1 MTEENCAK
9 DSGTVL
15 SSGEASVS
23 EEASPQ
29 KDPRMEKTADKLSG
43 EDAGAEAVPGAPV
56 SSVSSD
62 NNVRNDESSGE
73 NNSGSEVE
81 APGKPWDMKPESSGE
96 VFEVVHDD
104 AGDVVVIVCRQ
115 LSREMGLLLK
125 SDLLT
130 EEAKQQCKMICLDK
144 ALKYKPAVAK
154 TDIDRTYVD
163 YKEEYVT
170 IRLPVGVN
178 KEHYFAVTYKS
189 DAAEDDI
196 IVRHIFRFSRADGVC
211 ADKPPVSS
219 HGAADPQPD
228 SGKEAETEPPADVPA
243 PEGCSR
249 PEQTSPASIA
259 DELDKLQA
267 PEDICRTHKTDPA
280 VSSAAQSVTDKS
292 AEAQDCVLK
301 TADPPGNCSDNKAA
315 VPSEN
320 AAAPAEKTDSVRFET
335 GTLAKPEL
343 NQEPKG
349 ETSLSVNGLRVED
362 DHKSAAVNNSPE
374 TVVKPDPVQ
383 TAPVTP
389 KPRPN
394 PRDLWKDIRTNTD
407 IPYYKPDTATG
418 FCTADNGKV
427 KIFGASRRG
436 RSHAHVGAPRDDD
449 FQIKTDDVTGWTYLV
464 VADGAGSAKYSRMGA
479 ERACEVVAERLPDL
493 VKNEKFQEAL
503 TRLESNPGFGE
514 AELEQLR
521 KSAYYVLPKAA
532 HEAFKSLNEL
542 VPTTKE
548 KSELRDFATTLLCVI
563 TRKMH
568 DRQLIISFAIG
579 DGAIAVYDAGNSANT
594 HLMNTPDSGEFAGQ
608 TRFLTMKSIFANS
621 QEIMARIRIQC
632 VPDYTAIMLM
642 TDGVSDAKFE
652 TESLLEDKAKW
663 DDFWQDLTENGSD
676 DSPPLKLDSSAEDL
690 SEQLLEWLNFWVVG
704 NHDDRTIVVM
714 CKGGA
719 AK

>member
-1 MTEENCAK
+1 MTEENFK
-9 DSGTVL
+9 EDSETVL
-15 SSGEASVS
+15 SPGDTPVS
-23 EEASPQ
+23 EAASPQ
-29 KDPRMEKTADKLSG
+29 NNPQMENSADKLSG
-43 EDAGAEAVPGAPV
+43 GEAGAERVPGDEGRSASADNAAPV
-56 SSVSSD
+56 
-62 NNVRNDESSGE
+62 E
-73 NNSGSEVE
+73 N
-81 APGKPWDMKPESSGE
+81 PGTVTPESFGE
-96 VFEVVHDD
+96 VVEVIHTA
-104 AGDVVVIVCRQ
+104 AGNVVTVGRK
-115 LSREMGLLLK
+115 LSREMGLLLG
-125 SDLLT
+125 SGLLT
-130 EEAKQQCKMICLDK
+130 EEAKQQCTKICLDN
-144 ALKYKPAVAK
+144 ASKYKSAVPE
-154 TDIDRTYVD
+154 TDIDKSYLD

-170 IRLPVGVN
+170 IKLPVSVS
-178 KEHYFAVTYKS
+178 KEHYFWVTYKS
-189 DAAEDDI
+189 DATEDRI
-196 IVRHIFRFSRADGVC
+196 IVKHIFRLSRNDSVHPE
-211 ADKPPVSS
+211 KPSVS
-219 HGAADPQPD
+219 ATDPAHVQPD
-228 SGKEAETEPPADVPA
+228 SGKVAGTEPPAAVPA
-243 PEGCSR
+243 PEESSK
-249 PEQTSPASIA
+249 PQEISHASFA
-259 DELDKLQA
+259 HELDRLQA
-267 PEDICRTHKTDPA
+267 PQDSCCTQEPA
-280 VSSAAQSVTDKS
+280 PASGCAAQAVTDRNGEGQTS
-292 AEAQDCVLK
+292 VLK
-301 TADPPGNCSDNKAA
+301 TIDPPRNYSENEAA
-315 VPSEN
+315 APSEN
-320 AAAPAEKTDSVRFET
+320 AAAPVGEPDSVRFKT
-335 GTLAKPEL
+335 GTAAKPESD
-343 NQEPKG
+343 QESNLESPQPI
-349 ETSLSVNGLRVED
+349 NWPRVDD
-362 DHKSAAVNNSPE
+362 DHKSEAVNDLPE

-383 TAPVTP
+383 TAP

-418 FCTADNGKV
+418 FCAANNGKV

-503 TRLESNPGFGE
+503 IRLESNPGFGE

-563 TRKMH
+563 TRNIH
-568 DRQLIISFAIG
+568 DRQLVISFAIG

-632 VPDYTAIMLM
+632 VPDYTAVMLM

-652 TESLLEDKAKW
+652 TESLLEDKARW
-663 DDFWQDLTENGSD
+663 DDFWQDLTVNGSD
-676 DSPPLKLDSSAEDL
+676 DSPPLNLDSSAEEL
-690 SEQLLEWLNFWVVG
+690 SKQLLEWLNFWVVG

-719 AK
+719 E

>member
-1 MTEENCAK
+1 MTEENFKK
-9 DSGTVL
+9 DSETVL
-15 SSGEASVS
+15 SPGEMPVS
-23 EEASPQ
+23 EAVSPQ
-29 KDPRMEKTADKLSG
+29 KDPQMEKNADKLSG
-43 EDAGAEAVPGAPV
+43 NDSSNAVP
-56 SSVSSD
+56 
-62 NNVRNDESSGE
+62 
-73 NNSGSEVE
+73 SE
-81 APGKPWDMKPESSGE
+81 KPDAVKPESSAE
-96 VFEVVHDD
+96 VFEVVHIA
-104 AGDVVVIVCRQ
+104 AGDVVTVNVGKR
-115 LSREMGLLLK
+115 LSKEIGLLLN
-125 SDLLT
+125 SGLLS
-130 EEAKQQCKMICLDK
+130 EESRQQCFRICLNGAQEYNK
-144 ALKYKPAVAK
+144 SKPD
-154 TDIDRTYVD
+154 TDIDSSFLD
-163 YKEEYVT
+163 IKDEYVT
-170 IRLPVGVN
+170 IRLPAGINRDCHFSVI
-178 KEHYFAVTYKS
+178 YRSDVT
-189 DAAEDDI
+189 EDCI
-196 IVRHIFRFSRADGVC
+196 VVRHIFRFGSADDVHHEKPSLSSGSG
-211 ADKPPVSS
+211 ADV
-219 HGAADPQPD
+219 QPD
-228 SGKEAETEPPADVPA
+228 SVQVSGTEPPAAVLVPEESSQ
-243 PEGCSR
+243 PQEISH
-249 PEQTSPASIA
+249 ASFA

-267 PEDICRTHKTDPA
+267 PQDSSQPQEPA
-280 VSSAAQSVTDKS
+280 PASGSAAQAVTDRNGEGQTS
-292 AEAQDCVLK
+292 GLK
-301 TADPPGNCSDNKAA
+301 TADLPRNYSENEAA

-349 ETSLSVNGLRVED
+349 ETSLSVNGLRGED

-418 FCTADNGKV
+418 FCAADNGKV

-676 DSPPLKLDSSAEDL
+676 DSPPLKLDSSAEEL